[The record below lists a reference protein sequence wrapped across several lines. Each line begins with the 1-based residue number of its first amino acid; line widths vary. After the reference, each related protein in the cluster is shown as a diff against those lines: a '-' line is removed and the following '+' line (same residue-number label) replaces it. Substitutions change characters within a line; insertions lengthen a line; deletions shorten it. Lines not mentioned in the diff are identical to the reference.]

1 IVEEATYEK
10 EGLKRYT
17 AAVSFEGKEYTDSKE
32 APYTIVTEAPVIIEH
47 PADVTLRSGS
57 AAAVFKVAAEGEGLS
72 YQWYY
77 RTSSTGTWAKSSSSC
92 ATTDTYTLP
101 ASSVVSARSGYQYR
115 CEVTNLAGSVT
126 SNAATLTVTTTAKP
140 VILEHPAD
148 VTLRSGSAAAVFKV
162 VAEGEGL
169 SYQWYYRTSSTGTW
183 AKSTSSCA
191 TTDTYTLPAS
201 SVVSSRNGYQYK
213 CVVSNKGGSV
223 TSNAA
228 TLTVTTTAKPVIIE
242 QPKSQAVKPGTA
254 VSFKV
259 TAQGEGLSY
268 QWYYRT
274 SGTGTWAKS
283 TSTCA
288 TTDTYTLPASSV
300 VKARNGY
307 EYRCVVTNKAGS
319 VTSEAAVLTLVLAD
333 KPVITSQPQSV
344 TVKAGTAVS
353 FTVEATGEGLEY
365 QWYFR
370 TSSTGTWSKSTA
382 SCANTPTYTLE
393 AAKVVK
399 SRSGYE
405 YRCLVK
411 NKGGSVYSEAAVLTV
426 TPAKN
431 ELRYPDLSIIWAIV
445 K

>member
-1 IVEEATYEK
+1 V
-10 EGLKRYT
+10 
-17 AAVSFEGKEYTDSKE
+17 
-32 APYTIVTEAPVIIEH
+32 
-47 PADVTLRSGS
+47 
-57 AAAVFKVAAEGEGLS
+57 AEGENLK

-77 RTSSTGTWAKSSSSC
+77 RTSADGVWSKSTATC
-92 ATTDTYTLP
+92 ATTDTY
-101 ASSVVSARSGYQYR
+101 S
-115 CEVTNLAGSVT
+115 
-126 SNAATLTVTTTAKP
+126 
-140 VILEHPAD
+140 
-148 VTLRSGSAAAVFKV
+148 
-162 VAEGEGL
+162 
-169 SYQWYYRTSSTGTW
+169 
-183 AKSTSSCA
+183 
-191 TTDTYTLPAS
+191 LPAS

-411 NKGGSVYSEAAVLTV
+411 NEGGSVYSEAAALTI
-426 TPAKN
+426 TP
-431 ELRYPDLSIIWAIV
+431 V
-445 K
+445 KSVWKTLHLFRMIEWTK